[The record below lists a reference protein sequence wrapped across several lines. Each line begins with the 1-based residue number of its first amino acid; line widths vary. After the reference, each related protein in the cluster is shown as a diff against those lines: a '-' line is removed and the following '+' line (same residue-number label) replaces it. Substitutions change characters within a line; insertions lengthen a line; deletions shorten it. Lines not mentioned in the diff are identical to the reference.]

1 MVQNTATLQVDGGRR
16 LRSVNVRHLRKYQS
30 PLMAAYGGTGD
41 PRMLAAIP
49 VGVLAFREQ
58 EKGDTTEYEYLV
70 RLH

>member
-30 PLMAAYGGTGD
+30 PLMAAYGGD
-41 PRMLAAIP
+41 LLMLAAIP